1 MKDEKLYSNVYTQME
16 RVGGKEAMKN
26 YKPRRKPGSSDDVV
40 YSDSKQAAM
49 NAAKEA
55 KETAKNEADYNSSLT
70 TENKKMGGVAKMAS
84 GGSASS
90 RADGCCAKGKT
101 RGKMC

>member
-1 MKDEKLYSNVYTQME
+1 MRDEKLYSDVYTQME

-26 YKPRRKPGSSDDVV
+26 YKPRRKPGSLNDVV
-40 YSDSKQAAM
+40 YSDSKQAAI

-70 TENKKMGGVAKMAS
+70 TENKAKGGSV
-84 GGSASS
+84 GSASS
-90 RADGCCAKGKT
+90 RADGIATKGKT
-101 RGKMC
+101 NCKMY